1 MTREDV
7 PGPPPSADD
16 PVDAAWWQVVVSVAA
31 ADADLAA
38 DRLWLLGTAA
48 IEEVDDDGRVVLIA
62 AFEGRAAASAAAV
75 AVASGPPP
83 ADARI
88 RPVLDDGLD
97 GWRDGFAPVATRR
110 WWLVPTWGDAPTSVP
125 GDGRPALHLD
135 PGRTFGSGSHPTTRL
150 CVDAVADAVES
161 ATSRRAA
168 TTIRVLDVGA
178 GSGVLAIAGVLA
190 GAAEATAIDIDPASP
205 AVVVANAATNGIGD
219 RIAASEEPLAAV
231 VAAGHRFEVV
241 AANLLA
247 PVVRDLATDLVA
259 ALAPAGTLI
268 VSGLLADRW
277 GDAVG
282 GLVAAGAE
290 VVEVTE
296 TDGWVAV
303 VLRGPSGSAA
313 S

>member
-1 MTREDV
+1 
-7 PGPPPSADD
+7 
-16 PVDAAWWQVVVSVAA
+16 
-31 ADADLAA
+31 
-38 DRLWLLGTAA
+38 
-48 IEEVDDDGRVVLIA
+48 
-62 AFEGRAAASAAAV
+62 
-75 AVASGPPP
+75 
-83 ADARI
+83 
-88 RPVLDDGLD
+88 VLDDGLD

-125 GDGRPALHLD
+125 GDGRPVLHLD

-161 ATSRRAA
+161 ATSSRAA

-290 VVEVTE
+290 VVEVIE

>member
-1 MTREDV
+1 
-7 PGPPPSADD
+7 
-16 PVDAAWWQVVVSVAA
+16 
-31 ADADLAA
+31 
-38 DRLWLLGTAA
+38 
-48 IEEVDDDGRVVLIA
+48 
-62 AFEGRAAASAAAV
+62 
-75 AVASGPPP
+75 
-83 ADARI
+83 
-88 RPVLDDGLD
+88 
-97 GWRDGFAPVATRR
+97 
-110 WWLVPTWGDAPTSVP
+110 
-125 GDGRPALHLD
+125 
-135 PGRTFGSGSHPTTRL
+135 
-150 CVDAVADAVES
+150 
-161 ATSRRAA
+161 
-168 TTIRVLDVGA
+168 
-178 GSGVLAIAGVLA
+178 
-190 GAAEATAIDIDPASP
+190 
-205 AVVVANAATNGIGD
+205 VVVANAATNGIGD

-290 VVEVTE
+290 VVEVIE